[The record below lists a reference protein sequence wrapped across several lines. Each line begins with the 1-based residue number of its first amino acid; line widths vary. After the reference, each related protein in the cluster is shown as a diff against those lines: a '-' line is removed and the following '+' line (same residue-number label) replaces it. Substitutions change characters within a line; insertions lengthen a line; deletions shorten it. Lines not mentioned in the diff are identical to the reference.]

1 MLNRYTTGPF
11 HHCISTEC
19 LNENYF
25 TMTCYFWQVFFYLFF
40 NNPKIT
46 SMLSAPFDV

>member
-11 HHCISTEC
+11 HHCFSTEC

-25 TMTCYFWQVFFYLFF
+25 TMTCRFWQVFFYLFF
-40 NNPKIT
+40 RQFKNSLYVIGP
-46 SMLSAPFDV
+46 V

>member
-25 TMTCYFWQVFFYLFF
+25 TMTWHFWQVFFYLFF
-40 NNPKIT
+40 QQFQI
-46 SMLSAPFDV
+46 SLYVIGYI